1 MVLFTIDQYL
11 NNISYL
17 SWILWKHKSK
27 FTRSYSD
34 ESFDHLYNKHNK
46 IDNFN
51 I

>member
-11 NNISYL
+11 NIISYL
-17 SWILWKHKSK
+17 SWILLIQILVCLGVTTINH
-27 FTRSYSD
+27 
-34 ESFDHLYNKHNK
+34 FDYLYNKDNK